1 LINDRAVS
9 EEEALELCERIGG
22 IEMVETTAK
31 DQKRVEKAFKQLVQ
45 KVIENGEL
53 EERIKV

>member
-1 LINDRAVS
+1 VVS
-9 EEEALELCERIGG
+9 EEEALDLCERIGG